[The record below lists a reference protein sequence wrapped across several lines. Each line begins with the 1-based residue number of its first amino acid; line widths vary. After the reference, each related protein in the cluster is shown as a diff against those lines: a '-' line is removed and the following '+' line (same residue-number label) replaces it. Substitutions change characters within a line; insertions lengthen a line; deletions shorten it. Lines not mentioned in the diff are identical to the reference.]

1 MTESIPYLLLA
12 FAAIGVAAWFAYRA
26 AQAQEAAA
34 TAKARFEGV
43 DMIRAE
49 RDRAVAECETL
60 RAEAGRLGAELAA
73 ERGAAAARQAA
84 AEEQSKA
91 LESQFVAL
99 ATQALEAN
107 RQSFLALAN
116 ESFEKHKAASA
127 TGVKDVITPA
137 QEALT
142 KLAAQVEALEKSR
155 TQDKAALG
163 EQMRAIGDTLKE
175 TQNVT
180 GKLVHALRQSPK
192 ARGRWGE
199 HSLRNALEMGGL
211 APRVDFEEQT
221 TVDGDA
227 GKLRPDLVI
236 RMPGGRSVVVDS
248 KVAFSAF
255 LDAIEAPDEAAR
267 ELLLKKH
274 ASELRNHMKALAS
287 KEYWKHL
294 PNTETVDFV
303 VMYVP
308 GDNLVH
314 EAYERDHA
322 LQDDAFSNKIIIAGP
337 SGMVALARIIAFGW
351 RQEQSAK
358 NAQEIAALG
367 RQLYER
373 LAVMGEHVGRV
384 GKAIG
389 DSVSRYNDLVGSLDT
404 RVMVTARK
412 FKELGAADAGV
423 EIPAPAQIE
432 AAPRPLAPPEQL
444 ELTPPPVALKRGR

>member
-1 MTESIPYLLLA
+1 MTESLPLLLLA
-12 FAAIGVAAWFAYRA
+12 LAAIGVAAWFAFRA

-60 RAEAGRLGAELAA
+60 RAEASRLAAELAA
-73 ERGAAAARQAA
+73 QKAGAAARQAA
-84 AEEQSKA
+84 AEEQAKA
-91 LESQFVAL
+91 LKEHFSLL
-99 ATQALEAN
+99 ATQALDAN
-107 RQSFLALAN
+107 QQRFLSLAN
-116 ESFEKHKAASA
+116 ETFEKHRQAAQGS
-127 TGVKDVITPA
+127 VKDVVTPA
-137 QEALT
+137 QEALS

-155 TQDKAALG
+155 TQDKASLT
-163 EQMRAIGDTLKE
+163 EQMRSIGDTLKE
-175 TQNVT
+175 TQNIT

-221 TVDGDA
+221 TVEGDN
-227 GKLRPDLVI
+227 GKLRPDLII

-303 VMYVP
+303 VMFVP
-308 GDNLVH
+308 GDNLLH
-314 EAYERDHA
+314 EALERDHA
-322 LQDDAFSNKIIIAGP
+322 LQDDAFSSKVIIAGP

-358 NAQEIAALG
+358 NAQEIANLG

-373 LAVMGEHVGRV
+373 LAVMGEHVGKV

-389 DSVSRYNDLVGSLDT
+389 DSVSRYNEMVASIDT

-423 EIPAPAQIE
+423 EIKPVAQIE
-432 AAPRPLAPPEQL
+432 AGPRPLAPPDQL
-444 ELTPPPVALKRGR
+444 ELTPPPQVTRRSR

>member
-1 MTESIPYLLLA
+1 MTESLLLLLA
-12 FAAIGVAAWFAYRA
+12 LAAVAAAVWFAYRS
-26 AQAQEAAA
+26 AQAQSEAAA
-34 TAKARFEGV
+34 AKARFEGV

-60 RAEAGRLGAELAA
+60 RAEANRLGAELAA
-73 ERGAAAARQAA
+73 ERGAAAARQQA
-84 AEEQSKA
+84 AEEQAKA
-91 LESQFVAL
+91 LTEHFAAL
-99 ATQALEAN
+99 ATQALDAN
-107 RQSFLALAN
+107 QQRFIAMAN
-116 ESFEKHKAASA
+116 ETFEKHRQAAQG
-127 TGVKDVITPA
+127 GVKDVITPA
-137 QEALT
+137 QEALA
-142 KLAAQVEALEKSR
+142 KLALQVEALEKSR
-155 TQDKAALG
+155 VNDKAALG

-221 TVDGDA
+221 TVDGDG
-227 GKLRPDLVI
+227 GKLRPDVVVK
-236 RMPGGRSVVVDS
+236 MPGGRSVVVDS

-255 LDAIEAPDEAAR
+255 LDAIEAADEAAR

-274 ASELRNHMKALAS
+274 ASELRAHMRALAS

-294 PNTETVDFV
+294 PHTETVDFV
-303 VMYVP
+303 VMFVP
-308 GDNLVH
+308 GDNLLH
-314 EAYERDHA
+314 EALERDHT
-322 LQDDAFSNKIIIAGP
+322 LQDDAFSSKVIIAGP

-373 LAVMGEHVGRV
+373 LAVMGDHVGRV

-389 DSVSRYNDLVGSLDT
+389 DSVARYNDLVGSLDT

-423 EIPAPAQIE
+423 EIKPAAQID
-432 AAPRPLAPPEQL
+432 AAPRPLAPPDQL
-444 ELTPPPVALKRGR
+444 ELTPPPAVAKRGR